1 MRRDD
6 PLSAYNAKRDFRQSP
21 EPAGAGQRRKRQDEP
36 LQFVIQRHDARRL
49 HYDFRL
55 EWGGTLKS
63 WAVPKG
69 PSLDPDIQ
77 RLAVEVEDHPLDYAN
92 FEGTIPKGHYGA
104 GDVAVWDRGEWLP
117 EEDDVDEAL
126 RRGKLHFELRGS
138 RLHGSWVL
146 FRTGKERTQWMLKK
160 RRDRHAKA
168 GDGDAVLHDPPPPST
183 PAPARRGRRKAGTE
197 PLPDLIEPQLATL
210 VDRPPAGDQW
220 VYEIK
225 YDGYR
230 MLTRFD
236 GRRARLFSRNGL
248 EWTERLPRLAQ
259 QLSRL
264 KLGPGWLDGEIVVMD
279 EQGHTDFHA
288 LQATLDNGAAEVE
301 YVVFDIPWWQGQDLR
316 DAPLSDRLALLDDI
330 FEALPADAGLS
341 RSKPLDARYVG
352 QAVLDAACQ
361 LGLEGLIG
369 KRLDAPY
376 RAGRSPHWIKLKCR
390 AEQEVVIGGYT
401 EPRGSRGHLGAL
413 LVGVWGED
421 GQLDYAGRVGSGFD
435 AAGLQSM
442 LERLQPDETAACPF
456 RRKSALPGAPR
467 VHWVQPRHVAQVRFA
482 TWSRD
487 GLLRQA
493 SFVGLR
499 EDKPAR
505 DVVRERARALKET
518 PEMQTPAPTSRTA
531 RRTPRPGADTVMGL
545 RVSSPDRIV
554 FSVPRVTK
562 LEVVRYHED
571 IAEHL
576 LPHLHKRPLSLL
588 RCPQGTSGEC
598 FFQKH
603 IETALPRG
611 VEAVEVPASDGVDQ
625 QVMVTR
631 PEGIVALAQYGNV
644 ELHTWGARAP
654 KPEKVDRITMDL
666 DPDTDLPWAQ
676 VVEAAQLTRVLLEE
690 LGLATFV
697 KTTGGKGLHVVVPL
711 KPTRGWD
718 EVKAFARAAAT
729 RLATVA
735 PQRFT
740 AQLSKSRRSGRIF
753 IDYLRNGRGA
763 TAISAYSLR
772 AREGAPVSVPLH
784 WDELSVR
791 RDLRGP
797 HFNIHNAVARA
808 PDSQAAWADY
818 EASRKT
824 LTVKMMK
831 ALGVEL

>member
-6 PLSAYNAKRDFRQSP
+6 PLSTYHAKRDFRQSP
-21 EPAGAGQRRKRQDEP
+21 EPAGAAHRRPRADTP

-55 EWGGTLKS
+55 EWGGALKS

-77 RLAVEVEDHPLDYAN
+77 RLAVEVEDHPLDYAS

-104 GDVAVWDRGEWLP
+104 GDVAVWDRGEWVP
-117 EEDDVDEAL
+117 EDDVDEAL

-146 FRTGKERTQWMLKK
+146 FRTGGDRSQWMLKK
-160 RRDRHAKA
+160 RRDRHARA
-168 GDGDAVLHDPPPPST
+168 GDGDAVLH
-183 PAPARRGRRKAGTE
+183 E
-197 PLPDLIEPQLATL
+197 PLPHKAAAPVKKRGRKKASEQPLPELVEPQLAML
-210 VDRPPAGDQW
+210 VDRPPASDLW
-220 VYEIK
+220 AYEIK

-236 GRRARLFSRNGL
+236 GRRARIFSRNGL

-259 QLSRL
+259 QLTRL

-288 LQATLDNGAAEVE
+288 LQAMLDNGAADVE
-301 YVVFDIPWWQGQDLR
+301 YIVFDVPWWQGQDLR
-316 DAPLSDRLALLDDI
+316 DQPLTERLAVLDAI
-330 FEALPADAGLS
+330 FATLPADAALS
-341 RSKPLDARYVG
+341 RSKPLDPRHVG
-352 QAVLDAACQ
+352 QAVLDAACR

-390 AEQEVVIGGYT
+390 AEQEVVIAGYT

-413 LVGVWGED
+413 LVGVWGDD
-421 GQLDYAGRVGSGFD
+421 GQLDYAGRVGSGLD
-435 AAGLQSM
+435 TAGLEAM
-442 LERLQPDETAACPF
+442 RKRLQPDETGTCPF
-456 RRKSALPGAPR
+456 RRKPALPGASK

-505 DVVRERARALKET
+505 EVVREQARPIKENRA
-518 PEMQTPAPTSRTA
+518 MQTPNTAPRTG
-531 RRTPRPGADTVMGL
+531 TPAAQRGKDAVMGV
-545 RVSSPDRIV
+545 RITSPERIV

-562 LEVVRYHED
+562 LDVVRYHEA

-576 LPHLHKRPLSLL
+576 LPQLLKRPLSLL
-588 RCPQGTSGEC
+588 RCPQGTGGEC

-603 IETALPRG
+603 IETALPPG
-611 VEAVEVPASDGVDQ
+611 VESVEVPASDGTDQ

-654 KPEKVDRITMDL
+654 KPDKVDRITMDL
-666 DPDTDLPWAQ
+666 DPDSDLPWTQ

-690 LGLATFV
+690 LGLATFL

-711 KPTRGWD
+711 KATRGWD
-718 EVKAFARAAAT
+718 EVKAFAKAVAT
-729 RLATVA
+729 RMATIA

-740 AQLSKSRRSGRIF
+740 ARLSKSQRDGRIF

-772 AREGAPVSVPLH
+772 AREGAPVSMPLH
-784 WDELSVR
+784 WDELSTR
-791 RDLRGP
+791 KDLRGAC
-797 HFNIHNAVARA
+797 FNIRNALAHA
-808 PDSQAAWADY
+808 KDAAAAWADY
-818 EASRKT
+818 DAQRKT
-824 LTVKMMK
+824 LSVKMMK
-831 ALGVEL
+831 ALGVEI